1 MLNEQQKSR
10 LALAEGLRQR
20 ADHSSESELR
30 DALSR
35 SYYSLFHASL
45 VLLGREWIRHENLP
59 GELAKISPQMEDLA
73 ETVKQLSKLREG
85 ADYNPEMVTKDFS
98 GDLELFR
105 LKAVESLDRGRSA
118 YQRLLGEIRRK
129 NGGNRA

>member
-1 MLNEQQKSR
+1 MNEQQKSR

-35 SYYSLFHASL
+35 SYYSLFHVGV
-45 VLLGREWIRHENLP
+45 VLLGRERIRHENLP
-59 GELAKISPQMEDLA
+59 KELESIDPALA
-73 ETVKQLSKLREG
+73 RTVRELSKLRVS
-85 ADYNPEMVTKDFS
+85 ADYEPDMLKRDFG

-105 LKAVESLDRGRSA
+105 LKASEALERGRIA
-118 YQRLLGEIRRK
+118 YQQLLGETRK
-129 NGGNRA
+129 RTV

>member
-1 MLNEQQKSR
+1 VALNEQQYAR
-10 LALAEGLRQR
+10 LALAQGLRQR

-35 SYYSLFHASL
+35 SYYSLFHVGL

-59 GELAKISPQMEDLA
+59 KELESIDRDLA
-73 ETVKQLSKLREG
+73 RTVGELSKLRES
-85 ADYNPEMVTKDFS
+85 ADYDPNMLTRDFS

-105 LKAVESLDRGRSA
+105 LKASGALERGRTA
-118 YQRLLGEIRRK
+118 YQRLLDEIRK
-129 NGGNRA
+129 KVA